1 MDTLILT
8 NQRMQ
13 NHRVRV
19 DKDQYEQISHI
30 ADTVQTTRTDVINR
44 LLEFA
49 MQHVKIRNA
58 SVTISNCCPLRPHI
72 PNR

>member
-8 NQRMQ
+8 NQRIQ
-13 NHRVRV
+13 NRRVRI

-49 MQHVKIRNA
+49 MQHVKIHNA
-58 SVTISNCCPLRPHI
+58 SITASNCCPFKKG
-72 PNR
+72 